1 MSNKNC
7 ISCGMPIRKPA
18 EAAIGDDQKPYCY
31 HCAQPDG
38 SMKSYSEVLVGMT
51 AFIVQT
57 QGLDES
63 VAQGLA
69 GEMLEKQP
77 AWRTAD

>member
-1 MSNKNC
+1 MSDKNC
-7 ISCGMPIRKPA
+7 ISCGMPIRQPA
-18 EAAIGDDQKPYCY
+18 EAAMHDSQKPYCC

-38 SMKSYSEVLVGMT
+38 SMKSYAEVLIGMT

-57 QGLDES
+57 QGLDEN
-63 VAQGLA
+63 VAKRLA

-77 AWRTAD
+77 AWQDMN